1 MKKLLLVLILSF
13 ILLPQTYAKEVDTK
27 IEVELIKCD
36 SISNIWVNV
45 SNEAKRIHLLAL
57 EVDSGTLD
65 NEINEYVCSTL
76 ESATKIEI
84 EYDFETT
91 DKYNRELVYLYY
103 DDNLLQEK
111 LLKIGYGQVN
121 NVQDNYKFLQ
131 DFCDIQKEAITKS
144 LGIWNYPN
152 IEEKYCNSG
161 VEIGSYYEEE
171 KKDDGEKTFNLKNL
185 KFMIFINSGILLL
198 IIISKMK
205 NATIN

>member
-1 MKKLLLVLILSF
+1 MKKFLLVLILSF
-13 ILLPQTYAKEVDTK
+13 ILFPQAYAEEVDTK
-27 IEVELIKCD
+27 IEVELVKCD

-57 EVDSGTLD
+57 EVDSGPLD
-65 NEINEYVCSTL
+65 NKINEYVCTTL

-84 EYDFETT
+84 EYDIETT

-111 LLKIGYGQVN
+111 LLNIGYGQVN

-131 DFCDIQKEAITKS
+131 EFCDIQKQAITKS
-144 LGIWNYPN
+144 LGIWNYSN
-152 IEEKYCNSG
+152 IEEKYCKSG

-171 KKDDGEKTFNLKNL
+171 KKDESKKTFNLKIL

-198 IIISKMK
+198 ILISKMK